1 MNIQYLIVGQ
11 IATLIVY
18 CTLNSAYQYQ
28 ILFADGSL
36 YQPEE
41 LYSTPEGALKVGLER
56 IN

>member
-1 MNIQYLIVGQ
+1 MNIQYLIGGQ

-18 CTLNSAYQYQ
+18 CTPHSSYQYQ
-28 ILFADGSL
+28 ILLADGSL
-36 YQPEE
+36 YQPQE